1 LVVDRQAWR
10 RLSALLSCLSLIPV
24 RLIYSCGEVLVD
36 NLSSGFFI
44 FSSSNDLSLGFL
56 NFGVAEAR
64 SALALCGLCEVV
76 ELWKVGEV

>member
-1 LVVDRQAWR
+1 
-10 RLSALLSCLSLIPV
+10 
-24 RLIYSCGEVLVD
+24 VLVD
-36 NLSSGFFI
+36 NPSSGFFF
-44 FSSSNDLSLGFL
+44 FSSSKDLSLGFL